1 MPFGLQHRNID
12 DNQSQ
17 QQWQNIFKVLVAAG
31 WSFLLKD
38 AKNFKL
44 DVDLLVIVQHNA
56 SMTNASDV
64 ESHKNIIYFQLELQ
78 RDGWQKVC
86 SRWWFSDNWQ
96 KFLYANFSWFQ
107 CALKR

>member
-44 DVDLLVIVQHNA
+44 DVDLLVNGDCTTQCFN
-56 SMTNASDV
+56 DKREWRG
-64 ESHKNIIYFQLELQ
+64 ES
-78 RDGWQKVC
+78 QKHHLFPAWVAA
-86 SRWWFSDNWQ
+86 RWMAKS
-96 KFLYANFSWFQ
+96 L
-107 CALKR
+107 